1 MRPAAC
7 MESGQ
12 KPAKTA
18 MHTSARGV
26 DSVQSLP
33 PAVSVFRAP
42 TRGSTVRA
50 SLLRSS
56 LPLIVLACSAF
67 PALADEPPRTAP
79 PFAVR
84 SVEGKALKLSD
95 FKGRPVVIDFWATW
109 CKPCR
114 ATMPHLEALQ
124 KRYETNGLVIMGLSV
139 DEEAPAAVKKYVQEL
154 GVSFRIA
161 MASEKMLDDYGPVR
175 QIPTTFFINR
185 QGEVVRRVVGYI
197 DEDTLDGYVKEIL

>member
-1 MRPAAC
+1 M
-7 MESGQ
+7 
-12 KPAKTA
+12 
-18 MHTSARGV
+18 
-26 DSVQSLP
+26 
-33 PAVSVFRAP
+33 
-42 TRGSTVRA
+42 RA

-56 LPLIVLACSAF
+56 LPLIVLACTVF
-67 PALADEPPRTAP
+67 PAHAEEPARTAP
-79 PFAVR
+79 AFAVR

-114 ATMPHLEALQ
+114 AAMPHLEVVQ

-139 DEEAPAAVKKYVQEL
+139 DEEEPAAVKKYVQQL

-161 MASEKMLDDYGPVR
+161 MADEKVLDLYGPVR
-175 QIPTTFFINR
+175 SIPTTFFINR

-197 DEDTLDGYVKEIL
+197 DEETLDGYVKEIL